1 MHPKLWSI
9 FQRKWHSKLCG
20 LKSILIRCV
29 KCQIL
34 AFDTPNTK
42 IWASWGVSNAKD
54 FGILL
59 QYHLK
64 YETVWTQMPNQTT
77 NFLFNLFSLLS
88 IFYSTFSLSSHRF
101 VSLQPMFSLSFF
113 FRSNSLTLKSTV
125 QRRYG
130 LWIKP
135 PSPIKPPPSLLFWR
149 LHRCWAEDAI
159 VVGLMLPLPP
169 QSEAAC
175 RLDLN
180 PSQPQLEATTPLV
193 WCTSQPRREAD
204 LSHYNQSKATT
215 IDKESYHC

>member
-113 FRSNSLTLKSTV
+113 FRSDSLTLKSMV

-149 LHRCWAEDAI
+149 LHLLIWRRHCRRSDAAI
-159 VVGLMLPLPP
+159 ATSVWSCMPPRSKPISATAWSYNTTCLMHI
-169 QSEAAC
+169 S
-175 RLDLN
+175 
-180 PSQPQLEATTPLV
+180 ATTR
-193 WCTSQPRREAD
+193 SR
-204 LSHYNQSKATT
+204 S
-215 IDKESYHC
+215 

>member
-1 MHPKLWSI
+1 MFNNSTKCTLNFEVSFKESDI
-9 FQRKWHSKLCG
+9 ASCVVSRAFSSGVSNSKY
-20 LKSILIRCV
+20 
-29 KCQIL
+29 L

-42 IWASWGVSNAKD
+42 ISASWGVSNAKD

-59 QYHLK
+59 QYRLK
-64 YETVWTQMPNQTT
+64 CETVWTQMPNETT

-113 FRSNSLTLKSTV
+113 FRSDSLTLKSTV
-125 QRRYG
+125 QRRYW

-149 LHRCWAEDAI
+149 LHRCWSKDTI

-169 QSEAAC
+169 WSEAAC

-180 PSQPQLEATTPLV
+180 PSQPQL
-193 WCTSQPRREAD
+193 
-204 LSHYNQSKATT
+204 
-215 IDKESYHC
+215 